1 MGSQHFTLQYF
12 LNMEKNTPKIHNYNP
27 FYYTSILAIL
37 KFCYVSCDVIEELAA
52 DSDSN
57 MGTNNF
63 HNSNNEFA
71 VSSKKRL
78 SVVLDPA

>member
-1 MGSQHFTLQYF
+1 
-12 LNMEKNTPKIHNYNP
+12 
-27 FYYTSILAIL
+27 
-37 KFCYVSCDVIEELAA
+37 
-52 DSDSN
+52 

-78 SVVLDPA
+78 SVVLDPAWKAITKQVLVYLYIKIPSMQHLTQVLLKTYKTNKT